1 MTPPIFA
8 SPPAAKA
15 VVTLVLIENS
25 QGMLTTWNDLRQ
37 HYLPTLLGTMRMANP
52 VVPIPVLWLTT
63 APVGDDPASLH
74 SPPPRQYNQLPEL
87 KFSFSPDNK
96 ITSRII
102 NRATEVRRIL
112 FLRITRPQLL
122 QLMLEAATQ
131 FQDGPVS
138 FHLFVVAASSPAPG
152 TWGVSITMPTQIGQS
167 EWRLLG
173 QRMAQLGIHCHMILP
188 ASQDMSSMNELFTTS
203 LELQRHTQVSPWFP
217 TSSDYSFLLS
227 GNPSTLD
234 PPTIEPVEQV
244 PELCLLHPF
253 HADLP
258 QQPPFGMVTR
268 PPVLRHQS
276 FPQDVQSAAPAPVQ
290 NNSMPSLVSS
300 LQKVHGLSR
309 KKLYGTQPPR
319 QPFVREEPV
328 RTKYKSTPTPLS
340 IPVGSQSFPTSEDG
354 RPVGKTKVE
363 RGRRADRPPHI
374 GDVSN
379 SSSPGRRSPW
389 NRVSSDVGSSPS
401 SPTTSLSS
409 HHTTSP
415 TIPLYPD
422 LAGYPTST
430 PTTSASF
437 SPSILSPAPIPET
450 SFSAPLRDPSGGY
463 FSTPPP
469 PTAISVSS
477 HGPSWT
483 PSAVRRHSQEL
494 PHGSHM
500 QSLSAMSSKYRLD
513 NVPTE
518 PRPSPKNTQKVKDA
532 GDVPFI
538 FSPELEVATAA
549 KLKAAL
555 RSTSPTS
562 SSTATLNQFSTFTL
576 TTRWIFLT
584 QFRGDDAAPPID
596 ASSQPPPPQPLLG
609 YNAVQ
614 TACPTIALAALGN
627 GHINGGDGEPHTCF
641 VGSTSSSSLQGW
653 AG

>member
-1 MTPPIFA
+1 MTPSIFS
-8 SPPAAKA
+8 SPPAVKA
-15 VVTLVLIENS
+15 VVTLILIENS
-25 QGMLTTWNDLRQ
+25 HGMLSVWNDLRQ
-37 HYLPTLLGTMRMANP
+37 HYLPTLLGTMRLANP

-63 APVGDDPASLH
+63 APVGDDSNSLY
-74 SPPPRQYNQLPEL
+74 SAPPRQYNQLPEI

-102 NRATEVRRIL
+102 NRATE
-112 FLRITRPQLL
+112 
-122 QLMLEAATQ
+122 LMLDAATR
-131 FQDGPVS
+131 FHGGPVN

-152 TWGVSITMPTQIGQS
+152 TWGVSVTMPTQIGQS

-203 LELQRHTQVSPWFP
+203 LELQGHTQVSPWFP
-217 TSSDYSFLLS
+217 TSPDYNFLLS
-227 GNPSTLD
+227 GNPSALD
-234 PPTIEPVEQV
+234 PPTIDSLEQQQ
-244 PELCLLHPF
+244 
-253 HADLP
+253 LP
-258 QQPPFGMVTR
+258 KVAR

-276 FPQDVQSAAPAPVQ
+276 FPQDIQSAAAPPPPAPVQ
-290 NNSMPSLVSS
+290 ADSTPSLVTS

-309 KKLYGTQPPR
+309 KKLYGAHPPR

-340 IPVGSQSFPTSEDG
+340 IPVGSQPFPTSEDA

-389 NRVSSDVGSSPS
+389 NRISSSDVGSSPS

-409 HHTTSP
+409 LHTTSP

-422 LAGYPTST
+422 LASYSTSS
-430 PTTSASF
+430 PTTM
-437 SPSILSPAPIPET
+437 LSPVSIPEI
-450 SFSAPLRDPSGGY
+450 SFSAPLHDPSAAY
-463 FSTPPP
+463 FSTSPIL
-469 PTAISVSS
+469 TAIPVSS
-477 HGPSWT
+477 QGSVWTPMSKPVHNSAPMVKSAAT
-483 PSAVRRHSQEL
+483 PSAGRRHSQEL

-513 NVPTE
+513 SVSAE

-538 FSPELEVATAA
+538 FSPELEAVTAA
-549 KLKAAL
+549 KLKAVL
-555 RSTSPTS
+555 QSTSPAS
-562 SSTATLNQFSTFTL
+562 SSTATMNQFSAFTSENNY
-576 TTRWIFLT
+576 TTAE
-584 QFRGDDAAPPID
+584 DPY
-596 ASSQPPPPQPLLG
+596 ASSQPLAPPPPVG
-609 YNAVQ
+609 YNAAQ
-614 TACPTIALAALGN
+614 EPCPTMPLAALTNGN
-627 GHINGGDGEPHTCF
+627 INGSDGVHPRF